1 MFDDA
6 ERNVDR
12 RINPKTSLSDVVNT
26 KCGSAC
32 VGVARLKP
40 AWRHAYKGAAV
51 QFTVHDDALT
61 LSSILD

>member
-1 MFDDA
+1 MFDDT

-12 RINPKTSLSDVVNT
+12 RIKPTTSLSDAINT
-26 KCGSAC
+26 KSGSAC

-40 AWRHAYKGAAV
+40 AWRHAFQGTAV